1 MKASLDISYYPLND
15 NYRSQIIEFIQKI
28 KENYP
33 LLTFDINGLST
44 QIFGDYDLIL
54 KIFQEEI
61 KTSLEKGKCMFVMKI
76 APYERKREN
85 LPKELQDA

>member
-1 MKASLDISYYPLND
+1 MKATLEISYYPLND
-15 NYRSQIIEFIQKI
+15 NYRLQIIEFIQNI
-28 KENYP
+28 KQNYP

-61 KTSLEKGKCMFVMKI
+61 KASLAKGKCMFVIKL
-76 APYERKREN
+76 APFERKREN
-85 LPKELQDA
+85 LPKELQEA

>member
-1 MKASLDISYYPLND
+1 MKATLEISYYPLND
-15 NYRSQIIEFIQKI
+15 DYRIQIIEFIKNI
-28 KENYP
+28 KQNYP

-61 KTSLEKGKCMFVMKI
+61 KTSLEKGKCMFVLKI